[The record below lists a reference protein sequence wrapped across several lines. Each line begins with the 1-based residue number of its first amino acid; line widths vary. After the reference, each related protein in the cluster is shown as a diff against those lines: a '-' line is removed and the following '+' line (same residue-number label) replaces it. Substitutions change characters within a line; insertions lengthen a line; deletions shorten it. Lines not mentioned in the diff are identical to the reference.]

1 MDGPTVLIVAASVN
15 GITLGVVL
23 FAIKRIVNSSLKG
36 LEKRLD
42 TERDDRV
49 KIDNELWSAV
59 NSHGHKGLDENNARV
74 TR

>member
-1 MDGPTVLIVAASVN
+1 MNGATYLVASASVN
-15 GITLGVVL
+15 TVALGVVVY
-23 FAIKRIVNSSLKG
+23 AVKKIVNAALRG
-36 LEKRLD
+36 FELRID

-59 NSHGHKGLDENNARV
+59 NSHGHKGLNGDDSRV

>member
-1 MDGPTVLIVAASVN
+1 MDGPTTLIVATGVN

-23 FAIKRIVNSSLKG
+23 FAVKKIINTSLKG
-36 LEKRLD
+36 LEQRLD
-42 TERDDRV
+42 CEKDDRV

-59 NSHGHKGLDENNARV
+59 NSHGHKGLTKNNARV